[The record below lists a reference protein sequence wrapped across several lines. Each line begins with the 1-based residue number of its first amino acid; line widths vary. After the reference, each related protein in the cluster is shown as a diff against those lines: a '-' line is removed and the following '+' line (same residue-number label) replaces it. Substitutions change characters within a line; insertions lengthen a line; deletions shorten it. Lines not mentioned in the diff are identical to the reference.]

1 VRVTGKRVIDAE
13 GETTP
18 TAPFAYGGA
27 HSNGSQPRMNAILE
41 DPATFT
47 DAECRVITWYLF
59 NSPGQGEPV
68 RLTATEIAKRLGM
81 SRPGLTRIMKRLR
94 ERRILI
100 ERDRVGQIPFYALS
114 PYIGGQGPGIAQRAA
129 IRDHNPPD
137 IPGTEI
143 KAAPIATTAAP
154 WRTA

>member
-1 VRVTGKRVIDAE
+1 MRGTGKRVIDVD
-13 GETTP
+13 GETSQ
-18 TAPFAYGGA
+18 TAPFAYGGT
-27 HSNGSQPRMNAILE
+27 HSNGSQPRMNAMLE

-59 NSPGQGEPV
+59 NSPGHGEPV
-68 RLTATEIAKRLGM
+68 RRTITE
-81 SRPGLTRIMKRLR
+81 
-94 ERRILI
+94 
-100 ERDRVGQIPFYALS
+100 
-114 PYIGGQGPGIAQRAA
+114 IAQRAA

-143 KAAPIATTAAP
+143 KAAPIATTVDP